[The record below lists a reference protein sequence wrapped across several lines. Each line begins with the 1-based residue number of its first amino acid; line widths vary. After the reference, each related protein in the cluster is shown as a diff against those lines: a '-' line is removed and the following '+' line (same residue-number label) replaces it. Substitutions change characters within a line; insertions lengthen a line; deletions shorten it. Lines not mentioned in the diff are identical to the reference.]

1 MPDHGQVVLIRIGLD
16 VLNFPNNAVDIRH
29 AGAPAAGGVPAF
41 ALAKSIAHEAERSLH
56 DRSKKVFL

>member
-29 AGAPAAGGVPAF
+29 AGAPAAGGAWLRRIGGQIMLQPDHQ
-41 ALAKSIAHEAERSLH
+41 IATS
-56 DRSKKVFL
+56 SKKVFL